1 MSSKVIRIRE
11 PGPLA
16 AVQDRG
22 RYGHQEMGVPVSGA
36 MDGWA
41 FRLGNLLVGNGEDAA
56 CIEITLGSFAAEFLA
71 DTVCAVAGANESAR
85 LNNEPVPSWKPLA
98 VARGDVLALDRGTR
112 GARDYLFIA
121 GGIDVPLVLGS
132 RSTYLRGRFGG
143 LEGRALRPGDELA
156 AGRPSGRLVVERF
169 PQEFLPR
176 YTESP
181 VLRVVLGPQDDRFT
195 AAGLATFLSG
205 TYEVTARADRM
216 GYRLEGPAVRHR
228 KGADVI
234 SDGIPL
240 GAVQVPGDGQPV
252 VLLADRPTAGGYAKI
267 ATIISVDVSLIAQAL
282 PGTRVRF
289 QAISLEEAREIALR
303 RDYALR
309 RFLERRQEARG

>member
-1 MSSKVIRIRE
+1 MSSKVIRIRD

-16 AVQDRG
+16 TVQDSG
-22 RYGHQEMGVPVSGA
+22 RYGYQEMGVPVSGA
-36 MDGWA
+36 MDQWA
-41 FRLGNLLVGNGEDAA
+41 LRLGNLLVGNGESAA
-56 CIEITLGSFAAEFLA
+56 SIEITMGGFAAEFLA
-71 DTVCAVAGANESAR
+71 ETVCAVAGPNESAR
-85 LNNEPVPSWKPLA
+85 LNSDPVPSWKPLA
-98 VARGDVLALDRGTR
+98 VVRGDVLALERGTR

-156 AGRPSGRLVVERF
+156 AGRPSGRIVDGF
-169 PQEFLPR
+169 PQELLPR
-176 YTESP
+176 YPESP
-181 VLRVVLGPQDDRFT
+181 VLRAVLGPQDDRFT
-195 AAGLATFLSG
+195 EAGLATFLSG

-228 KGADVI
+228 KGADII

-252 VLLADRPTAGGYAKI
+252 VLLADRPTTGGYAKV
-267 ATIISVDVSLIAQAL
+267 ATIISVDVPLIAQAL
-282 PGTRVRF
+282 PGARVRF
-289 QAISLEEAREIALR
+289 RAISMEEAREISLR
-303 RDYALR
+303 REYALR
-309 RFLERRQEARG
+309 RFLERRQGASG

>member
-11 PGPLA
+11 PGSLA

-22 RYGHQEMGVPVSGA
+22 RYGYQEMGVPVSGA

-56 CIEITLGSFAAEFLA
+56 CIEITVGGFAAEFLA
-71 DTVCAVAGANESAR
+71 DTVCAVAGPNESAR
-85 LNNEPVPSWKPLA
+85 LNSEPVPSWKPLA
-98 VARGDVLALDRGTR
+98 VARGDVLALERGTR
-112 GARDYLFIA
+112 GARDYLFLA
-121 GGIDVPLVLGS
+121 GGIEVPRVLGS

-143 LEGRALRPGDELA
+143 FEGRAFRPGDELA
-156 AGRPSGRLVVERF
+156 AGRPSGRLVERF
-169 PQEFLPR
+169 PQELLPR

-181 VLRVVLGPQDDRFT
+181 VLRVILGPQDAHFT

-228 KGADVI
+228 KGADII

-252 VLLADRPTAGGYAKI
+252 VLLADRPTTGGYAKI
-267 ATIISVDVSLIAQAL
+267 ATIISVDVPLIAQAL
-282 PGTRVRF
+282 PGARVRF
-289 QAISLEEAREIALR
+289 RAISLEEAREISLR
-303 RDYALR
+303 REYVLR
-309 RFLERRQEARG
+309 RFLERRQGASG